1 MPTTGR
7 SARAAGHRW
16 ELDVAAF
23 FNDTSAI
30 QELPE
35 LEPWTTTRNAAPGS
49 HDDVGDLL
57 DPLHRYA
64 VECKNVGRW
73 SIDAWF
79 RVIESKADRH
89 DLTPVLAVKRRQK
102 PTGDGLIVV
111 RLKDWHR

>member
-16 ELDVAAF
+16 ELDVAAWL
-23 FNDTSAI
+23 NDDDADTAMW
-30 QELPE
+30 Q
-35 LEPWTTTRNAAPGS
+35 WTTTRNAAPGS

-79 RVIESKADRH
+79 RIIESKADRH

-102 PTGDGLIVV
+102 PTGDGLVIV
-111 RLKDWHR
+111 RLKDWKR